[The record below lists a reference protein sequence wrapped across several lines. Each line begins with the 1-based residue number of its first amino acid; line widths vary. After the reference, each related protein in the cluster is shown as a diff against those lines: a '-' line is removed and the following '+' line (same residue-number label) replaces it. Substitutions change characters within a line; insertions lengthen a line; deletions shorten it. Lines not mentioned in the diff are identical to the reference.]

1 MTCDHC
7 GDVCPN
13 DQISENDHFFCCHG
27 CKTVY
32 SILQAHDLSTYY
44 DLEARPGI
52 RMDDTNTGSRYEYL
66 DDQIHSKEFVEFQDD
81 VYTKVVFSVPQ
92 IHCSSCI
99 WLLENL
105 GKLTSGVVH
114 SSVNFSNKKA
124 HITIKHQEISLREL
138 AELLHA
144 IGYAPD
150 LQANTSSPSP
160 RASKTLIIKIGI
172 AGFCFGNIMLLAF
185 PEYLG
190 MDASFSGFSKFFGYV
205 TFLLC
210 LPVILYAGTDYLRN
224 AYNGIR
230 QRYINMDIPIAI
242 GMLVLFFR
250 SSYEVF
256 SGTGSGYF
264 DSLAGLVFFL
274 LIGKWFQQKTYD
286 ALAFDRDYTSYFPIV
301 VRRLT
306 GKTKENIKI
315 EELQVGDILEL
326 RNGELI
332 PADSI
337 LVSGSALIDY
347 SFVTGESLPQPKQE
361 GELIYAGGRQVGT
374 KITVRTTNEVNNSY
388 LTRLWN
394 QELFQKEQKTD
405 SLSQLSNKVSRYFTY
420 AVLGITLTTAAYWL
434 VMEPGITW
442 NAVTAVLIVACPCAL
457 ALSIPFTL
465 GNATRMLGRAGLY
478 IKSAESI
485 EKLAD
490 IDNVVFDKTG
500 TITHKGHM
508 TIAFEGSQL
517 GDHQKSLIRAAA
529 AQSIHPL
536 SMAIAEHLQDY
547 PEMDLIDFQ
556 EIPGQGVHA
565 STREHQIKLGSNEF
579 LGQSLDPQ
587 GYSCVHVE
595 IDGVYLGFYQFQQ
608 HFRSGLKAA
617 MEDLKQHYQLGLL
630 SGDQHSSPAYFKERF
645 QLDHVAFDQSPHEKL
660 DHIRS
665 MQENDAQVLMIGDGL
680 NDAGALKQ
688 SDFGIAVSD
697 NVHQFSPACD
707 AILDA
712 DSFRK
717 LPAFLEYAKGS
728 RRVIYM
734 SFLFS
739 FLYNIVGLWFAVQGN
754 LSPIVAAILMPTS
767 SITIVVFSTA
777 ATTFL
782 AKKRFGI

>member
-1 MTCDHC
+1 MICDHC
-7 GDVCPN
+7 GDVCP
-13 DQISENDHFFCCHG
+13 DDKISENDRYFCCHG

-32 SILQAHDLSTYY
+32 AILQAHDLSTYY
-44 DLEARPGI
+44 DLEVRPGI
-52 RMDDTNTGSRYEYL
+52 RMDDTNTASRYDYL
-66 DDQIHSKEFVEFQDD
+66 DEQIHSKEFIEFEDD

-105 GKLTSGVVH
+105 GKLTPGVVH
-114 SSVNFSNKKA
+114 SSVNFSSKKA

-150 LQANTSSPSP
+150 LQANAKSPSP
-160 RASKTLIIKIGI
+160 RASKTLIIKIGV
-172 AGFCFGNIMLLAF
+172 AGFCFGNIMLLAL

-190 MDASFSGFSKFFGYV
+190 MDASFSGFSRFFGYIS
-205 TFLLC
+205 FLLC

-224 AYNGIR
+224 AFNGVR
-230 QRYINMDIPIAI
+230 QRHMNMDIPIAI
-242 GMLVLFFR
+242 GMLVLFLR

-256 SGTGSGYF
+256 SATGSGYF

-306 GKTKENIKI
+306 GKTVENIKI
-315 EELQVGDILEL
+315 ENLEVGDILEL

-332 PADSI
+332 PADAI
-337 LVSGSALIDY
+337 LVSGNALIDY
-347 SFVTGESLPQPKQE
+347 SFVTGESLPQSKQE
-361 GELIYAGGRQVGT
+361 GELIYAGGRQVGA
-374 KITVRTTNEVNNSY
+374 KITVRTTNEVSNSY

-394 QELFQKEQKTD
+394 QELFQKEQSTN

-420 AVLGITLTTAAYWL
+420 AVLGITLATAIFWL
-434 VMEPGITW
+434 AMEPQIAW
-442 NAVTAVLIVACPCAL
+442 NAITAVLIVACPCAL

-465 GNATRMLGRAGLY
+465 GNATRMLGKAGLY

-485 EKLAD
+485 EQLAT
-490 IDNVVFDKTG
+490 IDSVVFDKTG

-508 TIAFEGSQL
+508 SIAFEGSQL
-517 GDHQKSLIRAAA
+517 TDHQKSLIRVAA

-547 PEMDLIDFQ
+547 PEVELVDF
-556 EIPGQGVHA
+556 EEMPGQGVKA
-565 STREHQIKLGSNEF
+565 NTKEDQVRLGSNEF

-587 GYSCVHVE
+587 GFSCVHVE
-595 IDGVYLGFYQFQQ
+595 LDGEYMGFFQFQQ
-608 HFRSGLKAA
+608 HFRSGLKVV
-617 MEDLKQHYQLGLL
+617 MDNLKQHYQLGLL
-630 SGDQHSSPAYFKERF
+630 SGDQHASPAFFKDRF
-645 QLDHVAFDQSPHEKL
+645 KLDLVAFDQSPQNKL

-665 MQENDAQVLMIGDGL
+665 MQEKGAHVLMIGDGL

-712 DSFRK
+712 DSFRR

-767 SITIVVFSTA
+767 SITIVVFSTV
-777 ATTFL
+777 ATTLL
-782 AKKRFGI
+782 AKKWFGT